1 MITILLEVKS
11 NSPNK
16 IYNEFYN
23 PSPSN
28 FRKFPRTENGI
39 QKAIKELIQT
49 VEKNQEWITEYRF
62 IGYNGKFESY
72 KKDMKPSFIIDSQ
85 GNILQ

>member
-11 NSPNK
+11 NSPNR
-16 IYNEFYN
+16 IHDEFYN

-28 FRKFPRTENGI
+28 FRKFPRTEKGM
-39 QKAIKELIQT
+39 QKAIKELVQT
-49 VEKNQEWITEYRF
+49 VEKNQAWITEYRF
-62 IGYNGKFESY
+62 IGYNGKYESY
-72 KKDMKPSFIIDSQ
+72 KKDIQPLFIIDSI